1 MANKNGWRTAI
12 ITTSSDIITKRIR
25 GKITVNKIAELLGVS
40 VDDIEVVNVGEIYNK
55 HLNTPKT
62 MFKTTKKTNYT
73 EYDENGNELNNKA
86 NFMLSLCNIDTDDKY
101 YGTVVFVMTEDT
113 EIDTNTNTNT
123 TDNKVTGIDKLYHIT
138 DTKNAYSIIHNG
150 LKANENGD
158 VFLFENKSVM
168 KITYKDYIP
177 VADVIAVE
185 QLFLDKY
192 MMFEV
197 DVRGLELST
206 DDVGE
211 LTASIQYIYRGDIS
225 ADRITP
231 FGIFD
236 TKEYYDNL
244 IDINN
249 LTI

>member
-1 MANKNGWRTAI
+1 MTNKNGWRTAI
-12 ITTSSDIITKRIR
+12 ITSSSINITKKLR
-25 GKITVNKIAELLGVS
+25 GKITVNKIAELLGIS

-55 HLNTPKT
+55 HLDTPMT
-62 MFKTTKKTNYT
+62 MFKTTTKTKYA
-73 EYDENGNELNNKA
+73 EYDENGNELNYEA
-86 NFMLSLCNIDTDDKY
+86 NFMLSLLKIDTDDKY

-113 EIDTNTNTNT
+113 EIDTNT

-197 DVRGLELST
+197 DVSGLELST

>member
-1 MANKNGWRTAI
+1 MASKNGWRTAI
-12 ITTSSDIITKRIR
+12 ITSSSINITKRIR
-25 GKITVNKIAELLGVS
+25 GKITVNKIAELLEIS
-40 VDDIEVVNVGEIYNK
+40 VDDIEVVNVGDIYNK
-55 HLNTPKT
+55 HLDTPFT
-62 MFKTTKKTNYT
+62 MFKTTTKTKYA
-73 EYDENGNELNNKA
+73 EYDENGNELNYEA
-86 NFMLSLCNIDTDDKY
+86 NFMLSLLKIDTDDEY

-113 EIDTNTNTNT
+113 EINTNT

>member
-12 ITTSSDIITKRIR
+12 ITTSSINITKRLR

-55 HLNTPKT
+55 DLNTPMT

-73 EYDENGNELNNKA
+73 EYDENGNELNNEA
-86 NFMLSLCNIDTDDKY
+86 NFMLSLLKIDTDDEY

-113 EIDTNTNTNT
+113 EIDTNT

-197 DVRGLELST
+197 DVSGLELST